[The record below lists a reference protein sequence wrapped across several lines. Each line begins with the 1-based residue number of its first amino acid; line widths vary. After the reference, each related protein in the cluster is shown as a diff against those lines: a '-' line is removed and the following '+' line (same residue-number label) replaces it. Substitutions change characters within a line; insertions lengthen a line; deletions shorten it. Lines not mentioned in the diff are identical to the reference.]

1 MIDDITNI
9 VPGPP
14 PPPPPQTDMAWPVPL
29 HMRRKANFTRAHVQA
44 AVTMD
49 SDWELLLEVEQSR
62 TVIKVPPKSENV
74 LKAVNE
80 AAARVNPKAVVV
92 LDNTCT
98 EAENTSSYFVLQRW
112 STKWNSFVDVKKSS
126 DVNNHD
132 KLKLVPMPRLALGER
147 VCFHR

>member
-62 TVIKVPPKSENV
+62 TVIKVPG
-74 LKAVNE
+74 NE

-92 LDNTCT
+92 IDNTCT
-98 EAENTSSYFVLQRW
+98 ESENTSSYFVLQRW

-132 KLKLVPMPRLALGER
+132 KLKLVPMPRLALGEKS
-147 VCFHR
+147 VLSPVSS